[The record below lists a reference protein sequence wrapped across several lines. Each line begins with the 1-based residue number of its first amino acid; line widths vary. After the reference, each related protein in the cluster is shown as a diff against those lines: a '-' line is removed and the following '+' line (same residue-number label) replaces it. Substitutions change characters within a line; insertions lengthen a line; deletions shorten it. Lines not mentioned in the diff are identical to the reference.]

1 MRVLVI
7 GSEPRVAAP
16 NHLPWLRYVVA
27 ALKRL
32 GHAVEV
38 ATYRESW
45 AASPTIEASAIG
57 VPWASAALTRWRRT
71 TQRRRD
77 WQAVSRARAF
87 RPQLTIVLKGE
98 VYAADVF
105 ADLKGFTEGPLTSW
119 WVDDPFAYPRSVQDF
134 HLFDRV
140 FVFDRSYLPALAAV
154 GIGQTAFLPCACD
167 ETVYR
172 PQALSARARTR
183 WGSEVA
189 LVASFYPNR
198 AQLARAL
205 SYSVDLGVWGNGWTA
220 PAARHELR
228 DRSGILRGGGVDDR
242 TAARIYAATKV
253 GLNVHHPQSRLGGLN
268 MRTFELLAA
277 GVVPLTDWVPGL
289 EELLEPDREIVCY
302 RSPAEAQE
310 RVADLVKDADC
321 RAAIATR
328 GRARV
333 LAQHT
338 YVARMKT
345 LCEVACT

>member
-7 GSEPRVAAP
+7 GSVPRVAAP
-16 NHLPWLRYVVA
+16 NHLQWLRYVVA

-45 AASPTIEASAIG
+45 ADSPTIAAGAIG
-57 VPWASAALTRWRRT
+57 MPWASALKRWARAA
-71 TQRRRD
+71 QRRRD
-77 WQAVSRARAF
+77 RRAVSRARTF
-87 RPQLTIVLKGE
+87 RPHLTIVLKGE
-98 VYAADVF
+98 VYTTDVF
-105 ADLKGFTEGPLTSW
+105 ADVKRFTQGPLTSW
-119 WVDDPFAYPRSVQDF
+119 WVDDPFAYPRSVRDF
-134 HLFDRV
+134 ELFDRV
-140 FVFDRSYLPALAAV
+140 FLFDRSYLPALAAV

-167 ETVYR
+167 ETIYR
-172 PQALSARARTR
+172 PQALSARARAR

-198 AQLARAL
+198 AQLVRAL
-205 SYSVDLGVWGNGWTA
+205 SDRVDIAVWGNGWTT
-220 PAARHELR
+220 PAARQELR
-228 DRSGILRGGGVDDR
+228 DCSGILRGGGVDDR
-242 TAARIYAATKV
+242 TAARIYASTKV

-289 EELLEPDREIVCY
+289 DELLEPDREVVCY
-302 RSPAEAQE
+302 RSVPEAQE
-310 RVADLVKDADC
+310 RAADLVKDADC

-333 LAQHT
+333 LAEHT

-345 LCEVACT
+345 LCDAACA